1 MTRGKIYLLAATALL
16 ATAAGA
22 SAAAPPEKPAAE
34 TTEAAT
40 PPVQNCDAHRFE
52 TTIQLTGPD
61 GQPRQSKVKMCGT
74 EGQSDAE
81 WIHTL
86 QDAVKKTALSGQM
99 QRTAKEQIIA
109 AVNAEIERLTRP
121 ALALPGGTDISKLP
135 KPNATRTAEAPLSR
149 DYGSLP
155 PLPTASTVTPPN
167 LLGPGGAFGTPAPRL
182 TLRCALAGDED
193 RPSACDSIDKD
204 TVLVVRAD
212 EAFPHGVAMRFVRH
226 GNQRAE
232 LDLPALKTGQTA
244 NLRLPPAVC
253 AGVVRSKVE
262 IQALGAAAPSGTP
275 AGTIGEYDLRC

>member
-1 MTRGKIYLLAATALL
+1 MTRGKIYFVAATALL
-16 ATAAGA
+16 VSAVGA
-22 SAAAPPEKPAAE
+22 VAAPAGEAAE
-34 TTEAAT
+34 TAA

-52 TTIQLTGPD
+52 TTIQVTSPD
-61 GQPRQSKVKMCGT
+61 GQTRQSKVKMCGT

-99 QRTAKEQIIA
+99 QRAVKEQIIA

-135 KPNATRTAEAPLSR
+135 KPNATRTAETPLSR

-167 LLGPGGAFGTPAPRL
+167 LLGPGGAFGAPAPRL
-182 TLRCALAGDED
+182 TLQCALAGDED

-212 EAFPHGVAMRFVRH
+212 EAYPRGVAMRFMRH
-226 GNQRAE
+226 GDQRAE
-232 LDLPALKTGQTA
+232 LDLPALKAGQTA
-244 NLRLPPAVC
+244 SLRLPPAVC

-262 IQALGAAAPSGTP
+262 IQALGGAAPSGTP

>member
-1 MTRGKIYLLAATALL
+1 MRRAKIYILVATALL
-16 ATAAGA
+16 ATAGA
-22 SAAAPPEKPAAE
+22 SAAPPAPDASGSAAPPA
-34 TTEAAT
+34 
-40 PPVQNCDAHRFE
+40 QNCDAHRFE
-52 TTIQLTGPD
+52 TTIHLTGSD

-74 EGQSDAE
+74 EGQSEAE

-86 QDAVKKTALSGQM
+86 QDAVKKTALSAQM
-99 QRTAKEQIIA
+99 PPAAKEQIIA

-121 ALALPGGTDISKLP
+121 ALALPGGTDIAKLP
-135 KPNATRTAEAPLSR
+135 KPNAARTAETPLSR

-155 PLPTASTVTPPN
+155 PLPTASTVAPPN
-167 LLGPGGAFGTPAPRL
+167 LLGPGGAFGAPAPRL

-212 EAFPHGVAMRFVRH
+212 EAFPRGVAMRFVRH

-232 LDLPALKTGQTA
+232 LDLPALKAGQTA
-244 NLRLPPAVC
+244 SLRLPPAVC
-253 AGVVRSKVE
+253 TGVVRSKVE
-262 IQALGAAAPSGTP
+262 IQALGGSAPSGTP